1 MKYYKCDECRR
12 EFDPKD
18 GMINGRY
25 TRKRKVQLTKP
36 NKLAGYGH
44 INKIYEVRKTLVL
57 YNTIPATNM
66 SLATKIKVNKD
77 LCPKC
82 VKNLEKA

>member
-18 GMINGRY
+18 GMVDGCF
-25 TRKRKVQLTKP
+25 TRKRKVQFNKP
-36 NKLAGYGH
+36 NKAAGYGH
-44 INKIYEVRKTLVL
+44 INKIYEVRKTLML
-57 YNTIPATNM
+57 YKTIPATNV
-66 SLATKIKVNKD
+66 SSPTKIKVRKD